1 MKNNKECDSVDKQC
15 EIIKFCAN
23 MRPIII
29 DYKTVWV
36 PAVCDCGEFRIY
48 EKDEKWRCARCGKE
62 AG

>member
-1 MKNNKECDSVDKQC
+1 MDKQC

-23 MRPIII
+23 MKPVII

-48 EKDEKWRCARCGKE
+48 EKDGKWHCAKCGKE